1 MAKFKKNDV
10 VFADDV
16 NSKMTVSNV
25 NGHDVYCAGLLE
37 PFDEDD
43 LTLFARSNI
52 TASQVKNGIESSFE
66 VHLRKPLSEKII
78 GYGKIYDYDEQLWLL
93 DDKDNVYPARCD
105 GENEYTAFSSSGD
118 IFATSE
124 ENDIIRKDK
133 E

>member
-1 MAKFKKNDV
+1 MARFKKNDI
-10 VFADDV
+10 VFKDDI
-16 NSKMTVSNV
+16 SKMTVSNV

-43 LTLFARSNI
+43 LTLFARPNI
-52 TASQVKNGIESSFE
+52 TVSQVKNGVVSDFE
-66 VHLRKPLSEKII
+66 VHLRNPLSEKII
-78 GYGKIYDYDEQLWLL
+78 GRGRIYEYEEQYWLV

-124 ENDIIRKDK
+124 ENDIIRKDR

>member
-10 VFADDV
+10 IFADDE
-16 NSKMTVSNV
+16 NSKMIVERV
-25 NGHDVYCAGLLE
+25 CDEKVYCAGFLE

-43 LTLFARSNI
+43 LTLFARPNI
-52 TASQVKNGIESSFE
+52 SASQVKNGAESDYE
-66 VHLRKPLSEKII
+66 VHISEFLSDKII
-78 GYGKIYDYDEQLWLL
+78 GHGRIYEYEEQYWLV

-105 GENEYTAFSSSGD
+105 GKNEYTAFSSAGD

-124 ENDIIRKDK
+124 ENDISKKDN

>member
-1 MAKFKKNDV
+1 MARFKKNDI
-10 VFADDV
+10 VFKGDI
-16 NSKMTVSNV
+16 SKMTVSNV

-43 LTLFARSNI
+43 LTLFARPNI
-52 TASQVKNGIESSFE
+52 TVSQVKNGVVSDFE
-66 VHLRKPLSEKII
+66 VHLRNPLSEKII
-78 GYGKIYDYDEQLWLL
+78 GRGRIYEYEEQYWLV

-124 ENDIIRKDK
+124 ENDIIRKDR

>member
-1 MAKFKKNDV
+1 MARFKKNDI
-10 VFADDV
+10 VFKDDI
-16 NSKMTVSNV
+16 SKMTVSNV

-43 LTLFARSNI
+43 LTLFARPNI
-52 TASQVKNGIESSFE
+52 TVSQVKNGVVSDFE
-66 VHLRKPLSEKII
+66 VHLRNPLSEKII
-78 GYGKIYDYDEQLWLL
+78 GRGRIYEYEEQYWLV
-93 DDKDNVYPARCD
+93 DDKDNVYPARRD